1 MSTSRAYA
9 KRLKAIGRDDLLAAA
24 ERGEVTLHSAALW
37 AGLITQ
43 QRVPEGN
50 GSQNVSKR
58 KAWALLRAERQG
70 SLLGPKPEPKLEPE
84 IRPAP
89 SAKFSQQSRDII
101 ERLVAAGRSDLVI
114 AVTEQRISPFAA
126 ARIADRSASQR
137 QAAKALGVDESTVRA
152 DLRKDPAESAG
163 KSRATKAERTPEID
177 QKPEEAKPTAPRPD
191 VRALIG

>member
-1 MSTSRAYA
+1 MSTSRAYLA

-58 KAWALLRAERQG
+58 KAWALMRAERQG
-70 SLLGPKPEPKLEPE
+70 SLLGPKPEPQLAPE
-84 IRPAP
+84 NRPAP
-89 SAKFSQQSRDII
+89 SAPKFSQETRDTIA
-101 ERLVAAGRSDLVI
+101 RLVDLGRADLVI
-114 AVTEQRISPFAA
+114 AVTERRISPFQA
-126 ARIADRSASQR
+126 ARIADRGERTESQKQPSNRSLKRGTISEGEQKAR
-137 QAAKALGVDESTVRA
+137 QAEL
-152 DLRKDPAESAG
+152 
-163 KSRATKAERTPEID
+163 
-177 QKPEEAKPTAPRPD
+177 EAKKPPRPD